1 MGAQLGG
8 RAGEADP
15 AALHDVG
22 VVGQA
27 QGHGGELLDQQH
39 AGAGLGD
46 GADHRNQA
54 ADHHRGQAQRQLVDQ
69 HVPRLGDQSLGQHD
83 HLLLAAGQGAGQ
95 RSQPLAELGEQPQ
108 DLLAAGLGL
117 LAGQGVAGHAQ
128 VVLDGQIREQAAA
141 LGNDRDAGLADP
153 FRAPAGEIDSRR
165 AWSVEQYGADLR
177 AQDAADG
184 QDQGRLACAVRA
196 EEGGDLAG
204 RDLDRDVL
212 DDRAAAALDGD
223 VTEFQH

>member
-1 MGAQLGG
+1 VATQLGG

-69 HVPRLGDQSLGQHD
+69 HVPRLRDQSLGQHD

-95 RSQPLAELGEQPQ
+95 RSQPQAELGEQPQ

-141 LGNDRDAGLADP
+141 LGDDRDAGLADP
-153 FRAPAGEIDSRR
+153 FRAPAGDL
-165 AWSVEQYGADLR
+165 SVVEEYRPGLGL
-177 AQDAADG
+177 QDAADG
-184 QDQGRLACAVRA
+184 QDQGRLARAVRP

-204 RDLDRDVL
+204 RDLDRDL
-212 DDRAAAALDGD
+212 SYDGAPAPLDGEI
-223 VTEFQH
+223 TKR